1 MKREF
6 LKGLG
11 ISEELVESIMAEH
24 GKTVEA
30 NKTEAETLRRSEEE
44 LKKQLE
50 EANSQIRTFK
60 DMDIDGVRK
69 AAKDWEEKAK
79 NAEAESKKRI
89 AEMQLDHAVERELS
103 GAKARNHKAV
113 LALID
118 REKLTLEN
126 DTVKGLSEQLEDIK
140 KENEYLFEGEKQPP
154 APQFS
159 GRTFSAQREAEDAA
173 IRQAMGLP
181 PKK

>member
-159 GRTFSAQREAEDAA
+159 GRTFSAQGEAEDAA